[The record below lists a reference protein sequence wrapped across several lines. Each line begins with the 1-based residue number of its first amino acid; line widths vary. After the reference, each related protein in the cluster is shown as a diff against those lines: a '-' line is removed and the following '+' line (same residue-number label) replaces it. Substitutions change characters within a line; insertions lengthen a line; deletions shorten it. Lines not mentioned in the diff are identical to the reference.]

1 MLWLIVAC
9 HVGRATTQEEDFRNL
24 LLSEQARLKQPN
36 DLVELAELLQV
47 NVIGCGR
54 ALRKV

>member
-9 HVGRATTQEEDFRNL
+9 HVGRATTQAEGFRDL
-24 LLSEQARLKQPN
+24 SLSEQARLKQPS